1 MSLFQEF
8 DQKRGVQRPAP
19 PPPEKKQEPSD
30 VSAILKLAFAGGLKK
45 SALIPVLPAFQAVY
59 GDRFW
64 LCPDED
70 TALAKQR
77 TSGLL
82 AFYPGELQKV
92 MQLAAQ
98 NGEEAARL
106 TMVKRTFGGLIK

>member
-8 DQKRGVQRPAP
+8 DQKRGVQRPVP

-30 VSAILKLAFAGGLKK
+30 VSAILKLAFVGSLKK
-45 SALIPVLPAFQAVY
+45 SVLIPVQPSFQAVY
-59 GDRFW
+59 GERFW

-70 TALAKQR
+70 QAMDKQR

-92 MQLAAQ
+92 IHLAAKSR
-98 NGEEAARL
+98 EEAAQL
-106 TMVKRTFGGLIK
+106 TLVKRTFGGLIK

>member
-8 DQKRGVQRPAP
+8 DQKRGVDRPTPPPLEKKPAP
-19 PPPEKKQEPSD
+19 GD
-30 VSAILKLAFAGGLKK
+30 VSAILKLAFAGSLKK
-45 SALIPVLPAFQAVY
+45 SVLIPVQPSFQAVY
-59 GDRFW
+59 GEHFW

-70 TALAKQR
+70 TAMSKQR
-77 TSGLL
+77 ISGLL

-98 NGEEAARL
+98 NSEEAARL

>member
-8 DQKRGVQRPAP
+8 DQKRGVERPTPPPLEKKPAP
-19 PPPEKKQEPSD
+19 GD
-30 VSAILKLAFAGGLKK
+30 VSAILKLAFAGSLKK
-45 SALIPVLPAFQAVY
+45 SVLIPVQPSFQAVY
-59 GDRFW
+59 GERFW

-70 TALAKQR
+70 QAMDKQR

-92 MQLAAQ
+92 IHLAAKSR
-98 NGEEAARL
+98 EEAAQL
-106 TMVKRTFGGLIK
+106 TLVKRTFGGLIK